1 VVRPHPLARDHLVQ
15 LPVFALVVDRKGN
28 VVVLGDED
36 SAELHVGLGALRLK
50 GELLAGLD
58 ELVLER
64 HVVLLV
70 QLLGNVAGPAD
81 VRVLPLDLAPV
92 VDEEVLGGWSS
103 REGWCLP
110 QWLQRTEKT
119 FDSCGRGIGS
129 AECLMA

>member
-1 VVRPHPLARDHLVQ
+1 MVRPHPLARDHLVQ

-36 SAELHVGLGALRLK
+36 PAELHVALRLK